1 MSEAQRVA
9 VVTGANRG
17 LGFAVSRQLAR
28 RGLRTVLTSRDG
40 LQGKA
45 AVDKLQAE
53 GLDVALQPLD
63 LNREESLQRLRDRLA
78 EAYGRVDVLVN
89 NAGIFPERE
98 GRDGDPGLLEVPR
111 EMLELALGTNAL
123 GPLRL
128 TQLLLP
134 LMRRHDYGRIVN
146 VSSGYGQLSRMGRG
160 YPAYRLSKAA
170 LNAVTCQFAAE
181 TRDEN
186 ILVNAVD
193 PGWVQTRMGG
203 PQAPTPVDEAA
214 GWIAQAALLD
224 DDGPSGRFLRRGE
237 PVEW

>member
-1 MSEAQRVA
+1 MNEAQRVA

-17 LGFAVSRQLAR
+17 LGFAVSRQLAQH
-28 RGLRTVLTSRDG
+28 GVHVVLTSRDG

-53 GLDVALQPLD
+53 GLDVSLLPLD
-63 LNREESLQRLRDRLA
+63 LDRDETLVRLRDQLA
-78 EAYGRVDVLVN
+78 EQRGRLDILVN
-89 NAGIFPERE
+89 NAGIFPELDAR
-98 GRDGDPGLLEVPR
+98 GGDPGLLEVPR
-111 EMLELALGTNAL
+111 EMLERALATNAL
-123 GPLRL
+123 APLRL
-128 TQLLLP
+128 GQLLLP

-146 VSSGYGQLSRMGRG
+146 VSSGYGQLARMGRG

-203 PQAPTPVDEAA
+203 GQAPTPEEEAA
-214 GWIAQAALLD
+214 GWVVRAALLED
-224 DDGPSGRFLRRGE
+224 SGPSGRFLRRGE
-237 PVEW
+237 PVDW